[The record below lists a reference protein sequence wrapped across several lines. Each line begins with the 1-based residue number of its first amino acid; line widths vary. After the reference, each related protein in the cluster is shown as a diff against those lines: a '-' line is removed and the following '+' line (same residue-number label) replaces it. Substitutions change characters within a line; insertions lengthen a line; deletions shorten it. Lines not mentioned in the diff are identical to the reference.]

1 MKRDTQAQERDTH
14 LQGVDFAD
22 VRSLIHENGG
32 PDRIRTYDLPLRRR
46 GNFQQNQRLA
56 GPTPDLISTVSAT
69 VTARALALV
78 TDPERAAQAPLIA
91 RQRAWARLKEAREQ
105 REDAA

>member
-1 MKRDTQAQERDTH
+1 MNIDIT
-14 LQGVDFAD
+14 
-22 VRSLIHENGG
+22 
-32 PDRIRTYDLPLRRR
+32 
-46 GNFQQNQRLA
+46 
-56 GPTPDLISTVSAT
+56 AT

-78 TDPERAAQAPLIA
+78 TDPERAARAPLIA

>member
-22 VRSLIHENGG
+22 VRSLNHENGG

-46 GNFQQNQRLA
+46 SLYPLSYGATGGLHARIFPAMQPGNVMRRNRPLA
-56 GPTPDLISTVSAT
+56 RVADCS
-69 VTARALALV
+69 
-78 TDPERAAQAPLIA
+78 
-91 RQRAWARLKEAREQ
+91 
-105 REDAA
+105 